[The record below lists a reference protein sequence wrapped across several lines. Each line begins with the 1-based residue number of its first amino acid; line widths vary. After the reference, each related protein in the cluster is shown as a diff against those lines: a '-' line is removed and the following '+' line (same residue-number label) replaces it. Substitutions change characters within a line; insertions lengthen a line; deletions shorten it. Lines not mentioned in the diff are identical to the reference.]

1 MRHDRSKTPVDISLA
16 GLAFEERALKR
27 AETRTLGGVKVRV
40 AHPTDLIIYKMV
52 AHRSRDLDDAEA
64 MVRLH
69 LPRINLAEIESA
81 VGEFS
86 SLLEDDA
93 PLDAWW
99 EVKRRTKL
107 D

>member
-1 MRHDRSKTPVDISLA
+1 M
-16 GLAFEERALKR
+16 
-27 AETRTLGGVKVRV
+27 KVRV

-69 LPRINLAEIESA
+69 LPRINVAEVTATVEEFSA
-81 VGEFS
+81 V
-86 SLLEDDA
+86 LEDSA
-93 PLDAWW
+93 PADAWRD
-99 EVKRRTKL
+99 VRRRTRL